1 MKWQEII
8 KDSAWVV
15 DDLLTPIECEQFVNK
30 AMEEGIQNK
39 ISKGDKRHRNS
50 TTVAIDDID
59 MADRIFDRI
68 KDFIPKEIII
78 DEHYTNEGLTSYNK
92 KQLFGKWNACGIN
105 SKWRVVCYPG
115 TGHFG
120 PHRDGARIVDEN
132 HRSLITINGYLTDR
146 PLGYGGATRF
156 VKDSIDTNLN
166 EDGLFT
172 TPEEDVLHRI
182 EADKAGKAVVFF
194 HDLMHDGEPLQEGS
208 PEKWLFRSEIIFER
222 DPETAPQLTIE
233 EKEARELLK
242 RAEVAEEECNI
253 LEAIH
258 LYKKAYKLDPT
269 LDCSNN

>member
-92 KQLFGKWNACGIN
+92 KQLFGKWVPCGIN

-156 VKDSIDTNLN
+156 VKDSIDANLN

-258 LYKKAYKLDPT
+258 LYKKAYRLDPT